1 MDVKPL
7 PPGML
12 QGLDPTAKEARFRDR
27 FPGQVEPGTTPLA
40 PLDVFEPSATAPT
53 EVPPT
58 DQTSDQ
64 PAQAGGLKISMNFD
78 LFYQLTQK
86 VTARMGQSGGQRF
99 VELAGT
105 VAETFKGSFS
115 LSIDAVGS
123 YLNGTDKSLEI
134 SPETTG
140 EFFDA
145 VEGLT
150 KLSPEALE
158 NFLKESDEFFEEL
171 ESTYGDLG
179 GVFDDLKKQVQ
190 NQASGFF
197 QQVETSRQEML
208 AEVATPAPAE
218 LPGAE
223 PGEAPTAAGLGTGHN
238 MVVAAD
244 YQKFLHSFL
253 DYTRKFREQML
264 LDFFKSPPRL
274 PAATGP
280 AAASTEKTEPA
291 SPAVA
296 AAAGPDDPLQA
307 AAILEAANTATLL
320 PAAGDSED
328 DPGTEPFVPP
338 PPVPPSSTG
347 S

>member
-12 QGLDPTAKEARFRDR
+12 QGLDPTAKEARFRER
-27 FPGQVEPGTTPLA
+27 FPGQVEPGTTPAA
-40 PLDVFEPSATAPT
+40 PVDVFEPSVTTPA

-58 DQTSDQ
+58 DETSDQ
-64 PAQAGGLKISMNFD
+64 SAQAGGLKISMNFD
-78 LFYQLTQK
+78 LFYQLSQK

-105 VAETFKGSFS
+105 VAETFQGSFS

-123 YLNGTDKSLEI
+123 YLKGTDKSLEI

-145 VEGLT
+145 VEGLAD
-150 KLSPEALE
+150 LSPEALE
-158 NFLKESDEFFEEL
+158 TFLKESGEFFEEL
-171 ESTYGDLG
+171 ESQYGDLG

-190 NQASGFF
+190 DQASGFF
-197 QQVETSRQEML
+197 QQVEASRQEML

-218 LPGAE
+218 FPQAE
-223 PGEAPTAAGLGTGHN
+223 TGETPTAAGLGTGHN

-244 YQKFLHSFL
+244 YQKFLQNFL

-264 LDFFKSPPRL
+264 LGFFKSPARP

-280 AAASTEKTEPA
+280 AAAPAEKTEPA

-307 AAILEAANTATLL
+307 AALLEAANTATLL
-320 PAAGDSED
+320 PAADGGEGE
-328 DPGTEPFVPP
+328 PGTGPFVPP
-338 PPVPPSSTG
+338 PPPPSSTG